1 MPEEIIRVDN
11 LTFCYNGTEV
21 ISDISLDVK
30 KGDYLGIAGSN
41 GSGKSTL
48 VKNILGILQPLKGTI
63 SLFGQP
69 LTSFHQWHRIGYLPQ
84 RINALN
90 YHFPSTVAEIVQLGI
105 KKSNQT
111 ALKNT
116 LDLMGIAHLSSNLIG
131 ELSYGEQQRVMLSR
145 ALIRKPDLLIFDE
158 PTTALDPETRDVF
171 YYLTDEMNRNGTTVV
186 LITHDMGIIGKYA
199 RNLLYLDKKVI
210 FWGTFGD
217 FCASPDMTGFFG
229 LDSQHMICHQHDKA
243 GEHD

>member
-69 LTSFHQWHRIGYLPQ
+69 LISFNQWCKIGYLPQ

-90 YHFPSTVAEIVQLGI
+90 YHFPSTVEEIVQLGI
-105 KKSNQT
+105 KKSDQVS
-111 ALKNT
+111 LKNT
-116 LDLMGIAHLSSNLIG
+116 LDLMGIAHLSSCLIG

-171 YYLTDEMNRNGTTVV
+171 YNLTDEMNRNGTTVV

-199 RNLLYLDKKVI
+199 RNLLYLEKKVI
-210 FWGTFGD
+210 FWGTFQD

-229 LDSQHMICHQHDKA
+229 LDSQHMICHQHDKT